1 MHSLSS
7 EAEAYS
13 VAQVGYEL
21 RVTSLPNVCER
32 RALALEDKGRWISE
46 LQAILSHAK
55 QHFILPLYFSYSVY
69 QLH

>member
-13 VAQVGYEL
+13 VAQAGYEL

-32 RALALEDKGRWISE
+32 RACSRKPHLGQCENSNITIFSNAS
-46 LQAILSHAK
+46 ILNMVA
-55 QHFILPLYFSYSVY
+55 
-69 QLH
+69 